1 MAVVTNLF
9 CQVCIAGAPVT
20 SWELYDSG
28 YTERYMD
35 LPKNNPVG
43 YKEGSVLTYAHQ
55 FPDEVGRLLI
65 VHGMSD
71 ENVHFVHTAELLNAL
86 IRWGKPY
93 QLQVRFILFFNQ
105 GFSFN
110 YTNHVFIL
118 QLYPCERHSLRR
130 LDASEHY
137 ETVLLSF
144 LQQQLL

>member
-1 MAVVTNLF
+1 
-9 CQVCIAGAPVT
+9 
-20 SWELYDSG
+20 
-28 YTERYMD
+28 MD
-35 LPKNNPVG
+35 LPQNNPVG

-55 FPDEVGRLLI
+55 FPDEVGRLLL

-71 ENVHFVHTAELLNAL
+71 ENVHFVHTAGLSKKLWAIFSGDKTNIFLFVHNTELLNAL
-86 IRWGKPY
+86 VRWGKPY
-93 QLQVRFILFFNQ
+93 Q
-105 GFSFN
+105 
-110 YTNHVFIL
+110 L